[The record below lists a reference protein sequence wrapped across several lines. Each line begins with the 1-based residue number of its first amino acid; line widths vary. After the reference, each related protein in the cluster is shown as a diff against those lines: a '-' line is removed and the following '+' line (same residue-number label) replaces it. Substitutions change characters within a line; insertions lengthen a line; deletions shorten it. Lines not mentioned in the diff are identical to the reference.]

1 MTDEHIKKGD
11 RVFVMAT
18 DFWAGENVRP
28 NLMLDNLECLVE
40 EVSPDG
46 KRLIISIGKGG
57 GRKMCFISS
66 RKVFRTEEE
75 LEFEMEAF
83 RFRKGDLVTGL
94 TYDVWR
100 DLPITG
106 VVTKVTKTQ
115 MHVLASDMKDYVV
128 KLHKALLVSRSSS
141 NNQNDPGD
149 KEVSDK

>member
-1 MTDEHIKKGD
+1 VTDGPIKKGD

-28 NLMLDNLECLVE
+28 NEMLDSIECKVE
-40 EVSPDG
+40 EVGFDE
-46 KRLIISIGKGG
+46 KRLIVSARRGSNKLL
-57 GRKMCFISS
+57 KFVSS
-66 RKVFRTEEE
+66 RQVFRTEDE
-75 LEFEMEAF
+75 LETAMEVF

-100 DLPITG
+100 DVSVTG

-128 KLHKALLVSRSSS
+128 KIHKALLVSRGTP

-149 KEVSDK
+149 KEVSG